1 MTNPKKVIFHK
12 GVDIMSTKANYKTEE
27 IGTGK
32 IGFSKTRSIIETAFY
47 GNNVVPVNTLKEAYN
62 LAKNSPG
69 TIVTDLPVYRGE
81 EFGLDRDAKVLLFN
95 DGAVTGRYAAARRIK
110 GEPGV
115 DDVKLDKVVM
125 DAVYKTRFKKMYHAT
140 VFVGLDPEFMVKA
153 HLLIPEGEEN
163 LMYSW
168 MLNFQYMSDEY
179 VKMYKNSKAVGDGKE
194 ADIYI
199 LSDPQW
205 APVES
210 PDVDYS
216 CLSDPLTL
224 CYFDTN
230 ENCAAILGMKYFG
243 EHKKG
248 TLTMAWAIANRNGYA
263 SCHGGQKEYLLDD
276 GSKFVA
282 SVYGLSGSGKS
293 TLTHAKHGGKYE
305 IKVLH
310 DDAFIIN
317 TDTCASIAL
326 EPTYFDKTADYPAG
340 CPDNKYLLT
349 CQNCGATLD
358 EDGKVQL
365 VTEDIRN
372 GNGRAIKSKLW
383 SPNRVDKIDA
393 PVNAI
398 FWIMKDPTIPPVVKL
413 KGASLA
419 SVMGATLATKT
430 STAERVAAGTDLNAL
445 RIVPYAN
452 PFRTYPLKNDYVKFK
467 KLVEEKNV
475 DCYIINTGDFMGKKV
490 KPADTLGILEAIV
503 EKRAEFKKWGPFSDI
518 EIMDWEGFDV
528 DMNDK
533 DYVEAL
539 KNAMQNR
546 VNAIEGFAVNKEGY
560 DKLPDEALEAVK
572 KVVAELN

>member
-1 MTNPKKVIFHK
+1 MA
-12 GVDIMSTKANYKTEE
+12 TKAYYPIEE
-27 IGTGK
+27 IGAGK
-32 IGFSKTRSIIETAFY
+32 VGFSKTRAIIEGAFY
-47 GNNVVPVNTLKEAYN
+47 GNNVVKVSTLREAYE

-69 TIVTDLPVYRGE
+69 TIVTDMPVYRGE
-81 EFGLDRDAKVLLFN
+81 EFGLDKDAKVLLFN

-115 DDVKLDKVVM
+115 DSAKLDKVAM
-125 DAVYKTRFKKMYHAT
+125 DAVYESRWKTMYHAE

-163 LMYSW
+163 IMYNW

-179 VKMYKNSKAVGDGKE
+179 VKMYKNSKMVGDGKE
-194 ADIYI
+194 PDIYI
-199 LSDPQW
+199 FSDPQW
-205 APVES
+205 IPQER

-224 CYFDTN
+224 CYFDTA
-230 ENCAAILGMKYFG
+230 ENCACILGMRYFG

-263 SCHGGQKEYLLDD
+263 SCHGGQKEYTLPD
-276 GSKFVA
+276 GSKYVA
-282 SVYGLSGSGKS
+282 SVFGLSGSGKS
-293 TLTHAKHGGKYE
+293 TLTHAKHGGKYP
-305 IKVLH
+305 ITVLH

-317 TDTCASIAL
+317 SDTCSSVAL
-326 EPTYFDKTADYPAG
+326 EPTYFDKTADYPTG
-340 CPDNKYLLT
+340 CADNKYLLSA
-349 CQNCGATLD
+349 QNCSATLD
-358 EDGKVQL
+358 SEGKVQL

-413 KGASLA
+413 KGAALA

-430 STAERVAAGTDLNAL
+430 STAERVVAGTDLNAL

-452 PFRTYPLKNDYVKFK
+452 PFRTYPLVNDYEKFK

-475 DCYIINTGDFMGKKV
+475 DCYIVNTGDFMGAKV
-490 KPADTLGILEAIV
+490 KPADTLGILETIV
-503 EKRAEFKKWGPFSDI
+503 EGKAAFEAWGPFEDI
-518 EIMDWEGFDV
+518 EIMYDWSGKTGDFKPDLA
-528 DMNDK
+528 DK
-533 DYVEAL
+533 DYVAAL
-539 KNAMQNR
+539 KSAMENR
-546 VNAIEGFAVNKEGY
+546 VKAVEDFATKKDGY
-560 DKLPDEALEAVK
+560 DKLPDEALEALK
-572 KVVAELN
+572 KIVAEAGNI

>member
-1 MTNPKKVIFHK
+1 
-12 GVDIMSTKANYKTEE
+12 MSTKAYYPISE
-27 IGTGK
+27 IGAGK
-32 IGFSKTRSIIETAFY
+32 TGFSKTRSIIEAAFY
-47 GNNVVPVNTLKEAYN
+47 GNNVVKINTLKEAYD

-69 TIVTDLPVYRGE
+69 TVVTDMPIYRGDE
-81 EFGLDRDAKVLLFN
+81 IGLERDSKVLLFN
-95 DGAVTGRYAAARRIK
+95 DGAVTGRYAGARRIK

-115 DDVKLDKVVM
+115 DAAKLDKVVM
-125 DAVYKTRFKKMYHAT
+125 DAVYETRWKTMYHAE
-140 VFVGLDPEFMVKA
+140 VYIGLDPEFMVKA

-163 LMYSW
+163 IMYSW

-179 VKMYKNSKAVGDGKE
+179 VRMYKNSKPVGDGKE
-194 ADIYI
+194 ADVYI
-199 LSDPQW
+199 FSDPQW
-205 APVES
+205 APTNH

-263 SCHGGQKEYLLDD
+263 SCHGGQKEYTLPD
-276 GSKFVA
+276 GRKYVA

-293 TLTHAKHGGKYE
+293 TLTHAKHGGKYD

-326 EPTYFDKTADYPAG
+326 EPSYFDKTADYPTG
-340 CPDNKYLLT
+340 CEDNKYLLT
-349 CQNCGATLD
+349 AQNCSATLD
-358 EDGKVQL
+358 ENGKVQL

-383 SPNRVDKIDA
+383 SPNRVDKLDA

-413 KGASLA
+413 KGSALA

-430 STAERVAAGTDLNAL
+430 SSAERVAAGTDLNAL

-452 PFRTYPLKNDYVKFK
+452 PFRTYPLANDYEKFK

-490 KPADTLGILEAIV
+490 QPKDTLGILEAIV
-503 EKRAEFKKWGPFSDI
+503 EKKADFKPWGPFSDI
-518 EIMDWEGFDV
+518 EIFEWEGFV
-528 DMNDK
+528 PDMNDAS
-533 DYVEAL
+533 YVEQL
-539 KNAMQNR
+539 KARMNDR
-546 VNAIEGFAVNKEGY
+546 VNEIKEFAEKKEGY
-560 DKLPDEALEAVK
+560 DKLPDDALAAIQ
-572 KVVAELN
+572 KVVDELN

>member
-1 MTNPKKVIFHK
+1 
-12 GVDIMSTKANYKTEE
+12 MSTKANYKIDE
-27 IGTGK
+27 IGKGK
-32 IGFSKTRSIIETAFY
+32 VGFSKTRSIIEAAFY
-47 GNNVVPVNTLKEAYN
+47 GNNVVKVNTLKEAYN

-69 TIVTDLPVYRGE
+69 TIVTDMPIKDGE
-81 EFGLDRDAKVLLFN
+81 TFGLDADAKVLLFN

-115 DDVKLDKVVM
+115 DETKLDKVVM
-125 DAVYKTRFKKMYHAT
+125 DAIYETRWKTMYHAEC
-140 VFVGLDPEFMVKA
+140 FVGLDPEFMAKA

-163 LMYSW
+163 LLYNW
-168 MLNFQYMSDEY
+168 MINFQYMSDEY
-179 VKMYKNSKAVGDGKE
+179 VKMYKKSQPIGEGKE
-194 ADIYI
+194 PDIYI
-199 LSDPQW
+199 FSDPQW
-205 APVES
+205 APHEA

-248 TLTMAWAIANRNGYA
+248 TLTMAWALANRNGYA
-263 SCHGGQKEYLLDD
+263 SCHGGQKEYLLPD
-276 GSKFVA
+276 GKKFVA

-317 TDTCASIAL
+317 TDTCASVAL
-326 EPTYFDKTADYPAG
+326 EPTYFDKTADYPTG
-340 CPDNKYLLT
+340 CPDNEYLLSA
-349 CQNCGATLD
+349 QNCSCTLD
-358 EDGKVQL
+358 SEGKIQL

-413 KGASLA
+413 NGSALA

-430 STAERVAAGTDLNAL
+430 STAERVAAGTDLNAI

-452 PFRTYPLKNDYVKFK
+452 PFRTYPLVNDYEKFK

-475 DCYIINTGDFMGKKV
+475 ACYIVNTGDFMGEKV
-490 KPADTLGILEAIV
+490 KPADTLGILETIV
-503 EKRAEFKKWGPFSDI
+503 EGRANFEKWGSFEDI
-518 EIMDWEGFDV
+518 EIMNTWDGQTEGFKDFKA
-528 DMNDK
+528 DLNDADYKAQLKSAMETRVKAVK
-533 DYVEAL
+533 D
-539 KNAMQNR
+539 
-546 VNAIEGFAVNKEGY
+546 FAEKKEGY
-560 DKLPDEALEAVK
+560 DKLPDEALEALQKLVD
-572 KVVAELN
+572 ALN

>member
-1 MTNPKKVIFHK
+1 
-12 GVDIMSTKANYKTEE
+12 MSTKAYYPISE
-27 IGTGK
+27 IGAGK
-32 IGFSKTRSIIETAFY
+32 TGFSKTRSIIEAAFY
-47 GNNVVPVNTLKEAYN
+47 GNNVVKINTLKEAYD

-69 TIVTDLPVYRGE
+69 TVVTDMPIYRGDE
-81 EFGLDRDAKVLLFN
+81 IGLERDSKVLLFN
-95 DGAVTGRYAAARRIK
+95 DGAVTGRYAGARRIK
-110 GEPGV
+110 GDPGV
-115 DDVKLDKVVM
+115 DAAKLDKVVM
-125 DAVYKTRFKKMYHAT
+125 DAVYETRWKTMYHAE
-140 VFVGLDPEFMVKA
+140 VYIGLDPEFMVKA

-163 LMYSW
+163 IMYSW

-179 VKMYKNSKAVGDGKE
+179 VRMYKNSKPVGDGKE
-194 ADIYI
+194 ADVYI
-199 LSDPQW
+199 FSDPQW
-205 APVES
+205 APTNH

-263 SCHGGQKEYLLDD
+263 SCHGGQKEYTLAD
-276 GSKFVA
+276 GRKYVA

-293 TLTHAKHGGKYE
+293 TLTHAKHGGKYD

-326 EPTYFDKTADYPAG
+326 EPSYFDKTADYPTG
-340 CPDNKYLLT
+340 CEDNKYLLT
-349 CQNCGATLD
+349 AQNCSATLD

-383 SPNRVDKIDA
+383 SPNRVDKLDA

-413 KGASLA
+413 KGSALA

-430 STAERVAAGTDLNAL
+430 SSAERVAAGTDLNAL

-452 PFRTYPLKNDYVKFK
+452 PFRTYPLANDYEKFK

-490 KPADTLGILEAIV
+490 KPADTLGILETIV
-503 EKRAEFKKWGPFSDI
+503 EEKAEFKPWGPFSDI
-518 EIMDWEGFDV
+518 EIMDWEGFVPDL
-528 DMNDK
+528 K
-533 DYVEAL
+533 DPEYVGQL
-539 KNAMQNR
+539 KARMQDR
-546 VNAIEGFAVNKEGY
+546 VNAVEGFATKKDGY
-560 DKLPDEALEAVK
+560 DKLPDEALAALK
-572 KVVAELN
+572 KVVDEANTL

>member
-1 MTNPKKVIFHK
+1 
-12 GVDIMSTKANYKTEE
+12 MSTKANYKTEE
-27 IGTGK
+27 IGAGK
-32 IGFSKTRSIIETAFY
+32 VGFSKTRSIIETAFY
-47 GNNVVPVNTLKEAYN
+47 GNNVIPVNTLKEAYN

-81 EFGLDRDAKVLLFN
+81 EFGLDRDAKVLLMN

-115 DDVKLDKVVM
+115 DDTKLDKVVM
-125 DAVYKTRFKKMYHAT
+125 DAVYKTRFRKMYHAT

-199 LSDPQW
+199 FSDPQW
-205 APVES
+205 APTES

-224 CYFDTN
+224 CYFDT
-230 ENCAAILGMKYFG
+230 EANCAAILGMKYFG

-263 SCHGGQKEYLLDD
+263 SCHGGQKEYLLDGD
-276 GSKFVA
+276 KKFVA

-349 CQNCGATLD
+349 CQNCGATID

-430 STAERVAAGTDLNAL
+430 STAERVKAGTDLNAL

-452 PFRTYPLKNDYVKFK
+452 PFRTYPLKNDYEKFK

-490 KPADTLGILEAIV
+490 KPADTLGILETIV
-503 EKRAEFKKWGPFSDI
+503 EGKAEFKPWGPFSDI
-518 EIMDWEGFDV
+518 EIMDWEGFEVNMD
-528 DMNDK
+528 DA
-533 DYVEAL
+533 DYKAAL
-539 KNAMQNR
+539 KDAMQNR
-546 VNAIEGFAVNKEGY
+546 VDAVEGFATKKEGY

-572 KVVAELN
+572 KVVSELE

>member
-1 MTNPKKVIFHK
+1 
-12 GVDIMSTKANYKTEE
+12 MSTKAYYPINE
-27 IGTGK
+27 IGAGK
-32 IGFSKTRSIIETAFY
+32 VGFSKTRSIIEAPFY
-47 GNNVVPVNTLKEAYN
+47 GNNVIKVNTLKEAYE

-69 TIVTDLPVYRGE
+69 TIVTDMPIKDGE
-81 EFGLDRDAKVLLFN
+81 TFGLEKDAKVLLFN

-115 DDVKLDKVVM
+115 DDAKLDKVVM
-125 DAVYKTRFKKMYHAT
+125 DAIYETRWKTMYHAEC
-140 VFVGLDPEFMVKA
+140 FIGLDPEFMVKA

-163 LMYSW
+163 ILYNW

-179 VKMYKNSKAVGDGKE
+179 VKMYKNSKPIGNGNE
-194 ADIYI
+194 PDIYI
-199 LSDPQW
+199 FSDPQW
-205 APVES
+205 VPGNR

-224 CYFDTN
+224 CYFDTDQ
-230 ENCAAILGMKYFG
+230 NCAAILGMRYFG

-248 TLTMAWAIANRNGYA
+248 TLTMAWALANRNGYA
-263 SCHGGQKEYLLDD
+263 SCHGGQKEYTLND

-293 TLTHAKHGGKYE
+293 TLTHAKHDGKYPA

-326 EPTYFDKTADYPAG
+326 EPTYFDKTADYPTG
-340 CPDNKYLLT
+340 CPDNEYLLSA
-349 CQNCGATLD
+349 QNCSCTMD
-358 EDGKVQL
+358 SEGKIQL

-398 FWIMKDPTIPPVVKL
+398 FWIMKDPTIPPIVKL
-413 KGASLA
+413 KGAALA

-430 STAERVAAGTDLNAL
+430 SSAERVAAGTDLNAL

-452 PFRTYPLKNDYVKFK
+452 PFRTYPLVNDYEKFK

-475 DCYIINTGDFMGKKV
+475 ACYIVNTGDFMGKKV
-490 KPADTLGILEAIV
+490 QKEDTLGVLEAVV
-503 EKRAEFKKWGPFSDI
+503 EGKGTFKQWGPFEDI
-518 EIMDWEGFDV
+518 EIMDWEGFVPDLS
-528 DMNDK
+528 DK
-533 DYVEAL
+533 DYVAQL
-539 KNAMQNR
+539 QAAMQNR
-546 VNAIEGFAVNKEGY
+546 VDAVEGFATKKEGY
-560 DKLPDEALEAVK
+560 DKLPDEALEALK
-572 KVVAELN
+572 KIVAEAASL